1 MNRMREGLRAARP
14 PARPYPAELLTP
26 EQMARADAAAIAGGV
41 AGITLMENAGRAVV
55 RAIRSSFRPC
65 RAVVLCGP
73 GNNGGDGYVI
83 ACLLDQAG
91 WPVRLAALGPPVTE
105 DARAAASRWRGKVH
119 PAEPAVLQGAGLVV
133 DALFG
138 AGLVRPVGGAAAE
151 LVQAIRAPVV
161 AVDLPSGVCGLTG
174 RVLGTAPRAVL
185 TVTFF
190 RLKPGH
196 LLPPGRAL
204 CGAIACADI
213 GIPAAVLEGL
223 GAGIR
228 LNGPASFALPP
239 LATDVHKWS
248 RGSVT
253 ILAGPMPG
261 AARLAAAAARRAG
274 AGHVSVVAPDPAP
287 FGPEAG
293 LVLIAPAMQAAAIA
307 EPRRKVWLVAPGGGA
322 DAPDALRVLLRAEK
336 CVVADADSL
345 RRAEDLAGVALV
357 TPHEGEFTRAFGP
370 IGADRIA
377 AVRAAAARIGAVVLL
392 KGPTTVIA
400 APDGQVA
407 LNANAPPW
415 LATAG
420 SGDVLAGVA
429 AAWLAQGATP
439 FQAACA
445 AAWLT
450 GAAAARLGPGLVAED
465 LPGAFGALAVAKPS
479 LDGVNPLPLLSA
491 R

>member
-1 MNRMREGLRAARP
+1 MPVEV
-14 PARPYPAELLTP
+14 LTP
-26 EQMARADAAAIAGGV
+26 EQMAVADRAAILAGTP
-41 AGITLMENAGRAVV
+41 GIALMENAGRAVA
-55 RAIRSSFRPC
+55 RAIRRRIRPC
-65 RAVVLCGP
+65 RVVVLCGP
-73 GNNGGDGYVI
+73 GNNGGDGYVV
-83 ACLLDQAG
+83 ARLLDQLG
-91 WPVRLAALGPPVTE
+91 WPVRLAALGPPVTD
-105 DARAAASRWRGKVH
+105 DARAAAARWRGRVH
-119 PAEPAVLQGAGLVV
+119 PAEPAVLRGAGLVV

-138 AGLVRPVGGAAAE
+138 AGLARPVEGAAAA
-151 LVQAIRAPVV
+151 LIAAIRAPVV
-161 AVDLPSGVCGLTG
+161 AVDLPSGVSGLTG
-174 RVLGTAPRAVL
+174 ELLGTAPRATL

-196 LLPPGRAL
+196 LLLPGRAL
-204 CGAIACADI
+204 CGEIACAEI
-213 GIPAAVLEGL
+213 GIPGTVLDQVRPD
-223 GAGIR
+223 IR
-228 LNGPASFALPP
+228 LNGPGGFALPP
-239 LATDVHKWS
+239 LAADAHKWS
-248 RGSVT
+248 RGSVS

-293 LVLIAPAMQAAAIA
+293 LVLIPPAGLQAAMA
-307 EPRRKVWLVAPGGGA
+307 EARRRVWLVGPGGGA
-322 DAPDALRVLLRAEK
+322 DAPDALAALLGAGR
-336 CVVADADSL
+336 CVVADADAL
-345 RRAEDLAGVALV
+345 RRPEALAGAALV
-357 TPHEGEFTRAFGP
+357 TPHEGEFTRLFGP
-370 IGADRIA
+370 IGADRIG

-400 APDGQVA
+400 APDGQVM

-420 SGDVLAGVA
+420 SGDVLAGAA
-429 AAWLAQGATP
+429 AAWLAQGARP

-465 LPGAFGALAVAKPS
+465 LPGAIGALAVAKPS